1 MNRTILDW
9 LLEEQNPEVRLRT
22 LKEYMKL
29 PDDDEKVVE
38 CKRLL
43 IQSKVYERALKKLR
57 KEKPW
62 YQLRNSRPASL
73 SFAALLCSADFRLV
87 FASRTA
93 HWADTQ
99 LRPSTMR
106 M

>member
-43 IQSKVYERALKKLR
+43 IQSI
-57 KEKPW
+57 
-62 YQLRNSRPASL
+62 
-73 SFAALLCSADFRLV
+73 
-87 FASRTA
+87 
-93 HWADTQ
+93 
-99 LRPSTMR
+99 
-106 M
+106 

>member
-9 LLEEQNPEVRLRT
+9 LLEEQNPEVRLRK

-43 IQSKVYERALKKLR
+43 IQSI
-57 KEKPW
+57 
-62 YQLRNSRPASL
+62 
-73 SFAALLCSADFRLV
+73 
-87 FASRTA
+87 
-93 HWADTQ
+93 
-99 LRPSTMR
+99 
-106 M
+106 

>member
-1 MNRTILDW
+1 MDRTILDW

-29 PDDDEKVVE
+29 PDDDEKVIE

-43 IQSKVYERALKKLR
+43 LQSKVYERALKKLR

-62 YQLRNSRPASL
+62 DKFDAIMA
-73 SFAALLCSADFRLV
+73 FAEWGLTVRRHFDVGITVRLFSAQTSVL
-87 FASRTA
+87 
-93 HWADTQ
+93 
-99 LRPSTMR
+99 
-106 M
+106 